1 MHTTPSSSERLRLDN
16 QVCFALY
23 SASLAM
29 TKLYKPLL
37 DALGLTY
44 PQYLVMLVLWE
55 QDGLTVS
62 ELANACTWTR
72 ARSRRCSSGWRQP
85 AWWRASATRRTSAA
99 CASC

>member
-44 PQYLVMLVLWE
+44 PQYLVMLVLW
-55 QDGLTVS
+55 
-62 ELANACTWTR
+62 
-72 ARSRRCSSGWRQP
+72 
-85 AWWRASATRRTSAA
+85 
-99 CASC
+99 